1 MMKRDFDR
9 RRIAATSSW
18 AVLGLMLACGTGAAM
33 AEPVQQ
39 SGTTAP
45 TGTVD
50 NPLPAGVTEPTP
62 QLETD
67 KNQPTTE
74 INDIVVVGAR
84 ASQQSAIA
92 RKRNARTPTD
102 SIVADDI
109 GSFPDRNVN
118 EAISRIPGVA
128 LSRNGSGEGDGVA
141 VRGNGPDLTRV
152 ELDGLGVLGTN
163 VAGGAGTARGADL
176 RELPAEL
183 IKSVDVVKGSTAD
196 MTEGSLGGTIQIKT
210 RSGLD
215 FKKPYF
221 SVRAGAQKTT
231 LGDRWTPDVNVVATH
246 KLFNDRLGL
255 IGSYNRTD
263 IQLEQHAQENVS
275 SSNRGY
281 LRRFDFDNSPEKT
294 FSFNLDTL
302 SADRESDLAF
312 ANSIETP
319 RTLLTKSAGAT
330 SKAQCLQLFP
340 DLALAS
346 SNNNQR
352 TQRILEQRTCL
363 NQWNDYFPDNFRQLV
378 TTNEEIRQ
386 SIDLRA
392 DYQVTNDFIVYAKV
406 NQSSRSGHDRQR
418 AFSSGGVPIAQ
429 AAGTF
434 IPSGTY
440 PAQNAI
446 NPNAP
451 GGPGAYLLLDPVY
464 GTTQYNNSLTSTAN
478 NIPLRGDVVNILP
491 GSVEVDSL
499 HNVTRL
505 TTTNNRAGVDQID
518 NNTEVKTRFAQ
529 FGGDFVGERLEIN
542 AMAGISLAD
551 STREDFRTSRST
563 FVGDVTASITP
574 SGLWNLELP
583 EGVDLNDP
591 QRYVQLVPATC
602 LATQPAGFPRTAPGC
617 AAINPVA
624 PGFGVA
630 ADPNRYTV
638 GQLPLTSANT
648 QLTYT
653 PQILETSEK
662 NAKFDVAYR
671 TEGILPFISRI
682 KTGAQY
688 RDRRIER
695 WGNGGY
701 EVTSAS
707 GTFGSPGY
715 VPPVRVPAAIVRGQL
730 FACEDTPGSRGAG
743 GRPCVFGFTPSADP
757 GSNRSG
763 NEVVTP
769 ERLREL
775 FAGSV
780 EPAKVD
786 FFNGYPGAGLGST
799 RDGVLPQKIFE
810 QLDAYKFMNLDCVKT
825 CIGSDGQLYDQ
836 PKTDTMEVTKNVYF
850 MADAEQELP
859 LGLRFT
865 GNAGV
870 RGVFTDVRGTG
881 FLTLRVRTYASPTAT
896 TATEAVFRQNVTF
909 RNKTTDWLPTYN
921 ANLWAFNDKL
931 VARTYGGKNVARPN
945 IGNLLP
951 AGDCILDERILQ
963 DDSIPN
969 GCTGRIGNPALSPF
983 TSWNY
988 NYSLEWYPNK
998 DTSISF
1004 AYFIQDVKIGN
1015 PLATTADR
1023 AVFAES
1029 SQTNPITGQPIGATI
1044 FSIPTWEDGPGYKR
1058 TGWEVATRTAFTFL
1072 PWLFRY
1078 TGADF
1083 NISSAKSDT
1092 EIGGIRA
1099 PLTGAVQLPTN
1110 ESKYFINA
1118 SIWYDDSKLNARLAY
1133 QRRTTQFLCIT
1144 PCGGNNIDFNYPG
1157 DGYTNVRTPLA
1168 GDGYNPGSPS
1178 YTDATTYIDAK
1189 IAYNIN
1195 RNFQLY
1201 VEGRNLKK
1209 QGVLRLLD
1217 ASQNFEDGTPKVQ
1230 RLAYGGIRV
1239 LFGGRIQFGN

>member
-1 MMKRDFDR
+1 ML
-9 RRIAATSSW
+9 S
-18 AVLGLMLACGTGAAM
+18 LMLACGVGEASADPT
-33 AEPVQQ
+33 QQ

-45 TGTVD
+45 AGTI
-50 NPLPAGVTEPTP
+50 NAQTSPGVSQPTP
-62 QLETD
+62 ELKIGAAE
-67 KNQPTTE
+67 PGIE

-92 RKRNARTPTD
+92 RKRNARTATD

-128 LSRNGSGEGDGVA
+128 LSRNGSGEGDSVA

-163 VAGGAGTARGADL
+163 VAAGAGAARSADL

-221 SVRAGAQKTT
+221 SVRAGGQRTT
-231 LGDRWTPDVNVVATH
+231 LGDRWSPDVNVVATH
-246 KLFNDRLGL
+246 KFFNDRLGV
-255 IGSYNRTD
+255 IGSFNRTE
-263 IQLEQHAQENVS
+263 IQLQQHFQENVTGGA
-275 SSNRGY
+275 RGY

-302 SADRESDLAF
+302 TADREADTVF
-312 ANSIETP
+312 GNSAETP
-319 RTLLTKSAGAT
+319 RTLLTKAAGAT
-330 SKAQCLQLFP
+330 SKAQCLQVFP

-346 SNNNQR
+346 SSSNQR
-352 TQRILEQRTCL
+352 TQRIFEQRTCL

-378 TTNEEIRQ
+378 QTNDEVRT
-386 SIDLRA
+386 SIDFRT
-392 DYQVTNDFIVYAKV
+392 DYQVTDDFIVYAKV

-434 IPSGTY
+434 IPTGTY
-440 PAQNAI
+440 PQQNTI

-464 GTTQYNNSLTSTAN
+464 GTTPYNISTTSTASN
-478 NIPLRGDVVNILP
+478 YPLRGDVINVRP
-491 GSVEVDSL
+491 GSVEVDAL
-499 HNVTRL
+499 HNVTQL
-505 TTTNNRAGVDQID
+505 TTTNNRGGVDQID
-518 NNTEVKTRFAQ
+518 NNTEVKTRYAQ
-529 FGGDFVGERLEIN
+529 IGGDYVGERLEIN

-563 FVGDVTASITP
+563 FIGDVTASITP
-574 SGLWNLELP
+574 SGLWTLELP
-583 EGVDLNDP
+583 SDVDLNDP
-591 QRYVQLVPATC
+591 QRYVQLAPATC

-617 AAINPVA
+617 AAVNPVTPA
-624 PGFGVA
+624 FGVVG
-630 ADPNRYTV
+630 DPNRYTV

-653 PQILETSEK
+653 PVIGETSEK
-662 NAKFDVAYR
+662 NARFDVAYR
-671 TEGILPFISRI
+671 TQDIFPFITRI

-695 WGNGGY
+695 WGGGGY
-701 EVTSAS
+701 EVTSAR
-707 GTFGSPGY
+707 GTFGTAGY
-715 VPPVRVPAAIVRGQL
+715 VAPVRVPTANVRGQL
-730 FACEDTPGSRGAG
+730 FACEDTAGSLGTG

-757 GSNRSG
+757 TASRSG

-769 ERLREL
+769 QQLRDL

-780 EPAKVD
+780 EPATVD
-786 FFNGYPGAGLGST
+786 FFKGFPGASTGTT
-799 RDGVLPQKIFE
+799 RDGLLPQKIFE

-825 CIGSDGQLYDQ
+825 CTASDGQVYDQ
-836 PKTDTMEVTKNVYF
+836 PKTDTMEVTKNVYL
-850 MADAEQELP
+850 MADAEQDLP

-881 FLTLRVRTYASPTAT
+881 FLTLRVRTYANPTAT
-896 TATEAVFRQNVTF
+896 TFTDSFFRRNVTF
-909 RNKTTDWLPTYN
+909 KNRTTDWLPTYN

-931 VARTYGGKNVARPN
+931 VARTYGGKNVARPS
-945 IGNLLP
+945 IGTLLP
-951 AGDCILDERILQ
+951 AGECLLDERILQ

-969 GCTGRIGNPALSPF
+969 GCSGRIGNPALSPF

-988 NYSLEWYPNK
+988 NYSLEWYPNR

-1004 AYFIQDVKIGN
+1004 AYFVQDVKIGN
-1015 PLATTADR
+1015 PLATNADR
-1023 AVFAES
+1023 QVFAGS
-1029 SQTNPITGQPIGATI
+1029 DQINPITGQPVGDTV
-1044 FSIPTWEDGPGYKR
+1044 FNIPTYEDGPGYKR
-1058 TGWEVATRTAFTFL
+1058 KGWEIATRTAFTFL
-1072 PWLFRY
+1072 PWLLQY

-1099 PLTGAVQLPTN
+1099 PLTGDVQLPTN

-1133 QRRTTQFLCIT
+1133 QRRTTQFVCIT

-1157 DGYTNVRTPLA
+1157 DGYTNVRNPLA

-1178 YTDATTYIDAK
+1178 YVDATTYIDAK
-1189 IAYNIN
+1189 IAYNVN
-1195 RNFQLY
+1195 RNFQVYL
-1201 VEGRNLKK
+1201 EGRNLRK

-1239 LFGGRIQFGN
+1239 LVGGRIQFGN